1 MINKYVQKIR
11 EFLRHGHE
19 HTNNMTEIERKL
31 EEKINEIIQSN
42 QNFSSFVQVLPQYD
56 KTTYKELIKV
66 SWFSYDEYD
75 KLPRLSDSLNKFKRA
90 FQLDERKLLDE
101 LIEMAFYFFAKHEI
115 EFMISDGTLIGSLR
129 HFDQIPWD
137 DDFVTILKNILLVST
152 ESKPY

>member
-1 MINKYVQKIR
+1 MNKYVQKIR

-19 HTNNMTEIERKL
+19 HTENMTEIERKL

-75 KLPRLSDSLNKFKRA
+75 KWPTLPHSLSKFKRA
-90 FQLDERKLLDE
+90 YQLYEKEHIDE
-101 LIEMAFYFFAKHEI
+101 LIEMTFYFFAKHEI

-137 DDFVTILKNILLVST
+137 DDFVSF
-152 ESKPY
+152 SKRKLQEQV